1 MGDFV
6 ERVADLAA
14 GNNEAAAGTTES
26 FMGGGGHDVETKI
39 QRIGVDAAC
48 DQASDVGHIS
58 HQHTIWDFGGDFGD
72 AGEIRDFHKGGVA
85 DQDDFG
91 LMFAGETLKFV
102 VVNVAF
108 GGNAVADEVVDL
120 CAAGDRGAVG
130 EMAAGGEGHGEDGVA
145 RLAPSEING
154 FIGVGA
160 GMGLDVGMVGMEELL
175 GALNGE
181 GLNLVHVFVAA
192 VVALTRVAFAILV
205 GEDGAHGFQN
215 VGGDIVLAGDEF
227 KAVALADFFLM
238 DEIKDRVGRT
248 GVHDGFGCG

>member
-1 MGDFV
+1 M

-14 GNNEAAAGTTES
+14 GNDETAAGTTES

-48 DQASDVGHIS
+48 NQAGDVSHVGHEHAIG
-58 HQHTIWDFGGDFGD
+58 DFGGNFGD

-91 LMFAGETLKFV
+91 LMFAGEALKFV

-120 CAAGDRGAVG
+120 GAAGDGGAVG
-130 EMAAGGEGHGEDGVA
+130 EMAAGGKGHGEDGVA

-154 FIGVGA
+154 FVGVGA

-181 GLNLVHVFVAA
+181 GFNFVHVFVAA
-192 VVALTRVAFAILV
+192 VVALTGVAFAIFV

-238 DEIKDRVGRT
+238 DECEHGVGW
-248 GVHDGFGCG
+248 FG

>member
-1 MGDFV
+1 M
-6 ERVADLAA
+6 ERIADLAA
-14 GNNEAAAGTTES
+14 GNDEAAAGTTEG
-26 FMGGGGHDVETKI
+26 FVGGGGHDVEAEVE
-39 QRIGVDAAC
+39 RIGVDAAC
-48 DQASDVGHIS
+48 NQTGDVGHVG
-58 HQHTIWDFGGDFGD
+58 HQHTIGDFGGDFGD

-108 GGNAVADEVVDL
+108 GGNAVADEVVDFG
-120 CAAGDRGAVG
+120 AAGDGGAVG
-130 EMAAGGEGHGEDGVA
+130 EVAAGGEGHGEDGVA

-154 FIGVGA
+154 FIGVGT
-160 GMGLDVGMVGMEELL
+160 GMGLDVGVVGMEELL

-181 GLNLVHVFVAA
+181 GFNLVHVFVAT
-192 VVALTRVAFAILV
+192 VVALAWVAFAVFV

-215 VGGDIVLAGDEF
+215 LGGDVVFAGDEF

-238 DEIKDRVGRT
+238 DESEHGVGW
-248 GVHDGFGCG
+248 FG